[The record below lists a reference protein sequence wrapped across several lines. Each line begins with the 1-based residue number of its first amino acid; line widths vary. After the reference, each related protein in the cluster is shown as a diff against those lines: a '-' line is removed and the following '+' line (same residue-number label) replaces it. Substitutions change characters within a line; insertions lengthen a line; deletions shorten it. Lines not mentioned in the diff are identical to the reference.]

1 MYLETS
7 LQFPATYGLP
17 FVIRN
22 TEGEADVGS
31 NITSRDG
38 KSAEICLLKIHFNQI
53 NTVSDCME
61 V

>member
-17 FVIRN
+17 IVIRN

-31 NITSRDG
+31 NITSRDE
-38 KSAEICLLKIHFNQI
+38 KSEEICLQKIHFNQI
-53 NTVSDCME
+53 NAVSVCME

>member
-17 FVIRN
+17 IVIRN

-38 KSAEICLLKIHFNQI
+38 KS
-53 NTVSDCME
+53 
-61 V
+61 